1 MLEIFKEFREKLDD
15 VMTKA
20 FGHRIVLWGY
30 GYTGQFLEWYAEYY
44 HSLKMDFVI
53 TEEWSSV
60 IPYKFPL
67 FRNSIFDF
75 NYMDVNNSMVWLAI
89 PEDEIVSEK
98 LAAMNLQ
105 KNVDYFNFLEIIYG
119 DNYINNAEVS
129 KNVFWVQKTGLR
141 DIQFMEWLEYMYD
154 CNLVTAVN
162 NSNYANAKDNHSYR
176 ITTQKEIFSILDKCH
191 CNPGKEDA
199 IFDFGCGKGG
209 AIITFL
215 DYGFHKVG
223 GGGI

>member
-129 KNVFWVQKTGLR
+129 KNVFGFKRRV
-141 DIQFMEWLEYMYD
+141 
-154 CNLVTAVN
+154 CA
-162 NSNYANAKDNHSYR
+162 
-176 ITTQKEIFSILDKCH
+176 IFSLWNGWNTCMIV
-191 CNPGKEDA
+191 
-199 IFDFGCGKGG
+199 I
-209 AIITFL
+209 
-215 DYGFHKVG
+215 
-223 GGGI
+223 